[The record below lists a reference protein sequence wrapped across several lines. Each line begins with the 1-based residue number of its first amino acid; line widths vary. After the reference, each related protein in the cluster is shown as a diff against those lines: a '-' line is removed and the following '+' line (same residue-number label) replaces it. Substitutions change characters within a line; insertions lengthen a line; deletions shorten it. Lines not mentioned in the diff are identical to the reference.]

1 MNEKGPRRFLSSD
14 TRSPVGRTVWQ
25 GLGDVVEEE
34 CHSGAGFEVSKV

>member
-1 MNEKGPRRFLSSD
+1 MNEKDSHRFLSSD

-25 GLGDVVEEE
+25 GLGDAVEEA